1 MADPRTEGV
10 TFVPDGNL
18 EPAMRI
24 EAGARSAR
32 PAYEAPNAV
41 AAAVWQACIEELEA
55 PKPGNVGFA
64 SAGHGM
70 TADDFVASA
79 RCTADVL
86 GAPGLSL
93 GERVLA
99 AVRATRRAA
108 GCNTNL
114 GIVLLCA
121 PLAQAA
127 LEDEPRPPPLRTDAD
142 DRSGRDAGIAVLG
155 ARASR
160 PQRTGASARSSRD
173 AGIAILGAEASRPPW
188 SFPRSSRRHSRASG
202 NPYIPG
208 AGASRPQRTGGPGPG
223 STEEHRK
230 TRDAG
235 AGKREGD
242 PENDAGFRTPA
253 PAPSPHA
260 PAERLRNRLARVL
273 AAADVED
280 TGRVFAAIRLAGP
293 AGLGG
298 SARHDV
304 RAPAT
309 APLLEV
315 MREAEDR
322 DRVARQYARC
332 FEDVFDLGLPA
343 LAESRSRWPRELA
356 VAALYLT
363 FLARF
368 KDSHIERKLGAVTAE
383 TVRLEALELSGSLDP
398 SKPFAESFGDLA
410 DFDRGLKSR
419 GVNPGT
425 SADLTVATLLAD
437 NLLMGGIASCPGG
450 SGA

>member
-1 MADPRTEGV
+1 MRRWNDP
-10 TFVPDGNL
+10 L
-18 EPAMRI
+18 
-24 EAGARSAR
+24 GAASDTRR
-32 PAYEAPNAV
+32 PVYEAPNAV
-41 AAAVWQACIEELEA
+41 AAAVWRACIEELEA
-55 PKPGNVGFA
+55 PKPGNVSFA

-93 GERVLA
+93 GERVLGSIE
-99 AVRATRRAA
+99 ATHAAA

-127 LEDEPRPPPLRTDAD
+127 LAEDPDRPLRA
-142 DRSGRDAGIAVLG
+142 
-155 ARASR
+155 
-160 PQRTGASARSSRD
+160 
-173 AGIAILGAEASRPPW
+173 
-188 SFPRSSRRHSRASG
+188 
-202 NPYIPG
+202 
-208 AGASRPQRTGGPGPG
+208 
-223 STEEHRK
+223 
-230 TRDAG
+230 
-235 AGKREGD
+235 
-242 PENDAGFRTPA
+242 
-253 PAPSPHA
+253 
-260 PAERLRNRLARVL
+260 RLARVL
-273 AAADVED
+273 AAAGVED
-280 TGRVFAAIRLAGP
+280 TERVSAAIRLAEP
-293 AGLGG
+293 AGLGE

-309 APLLEV
+309 VPLLEV

-343 LAESRSRWPRELA
+343 LTGNRTKWPRELA
-356 VAALYLT
+356 VAGLYLT

-383 TVRLEALELSGSLDP
+383 TVRLETLELSGSFDP
-398 SKPFAESFGDLA
+398 SKPLAENFRELA
-410 DFDRGLKSR
+410 NFDRSLKSR
-419 GVNPGT
+419 GINPGT

-437 NLLMGGIASCPGG
+437 NLLKGGIASCPGD
-450 SGA
+450 SGV